1 MTRDGEIFPKTLG
14 GQGGGERKGGR
25 MGEGRGEGMAVLTL
39 CPANRVREG
48 TQNRKGSRKNP

>member
-1 MTRDGEIFPKTLG
+1 
-14 GQGGGERKGGR
+14 

-48 TQNRKGSRKNP
+48 TQNRKGSRKDP